1 MIKKFYFF
9 AILFLFLASPVLSW
23 GVSPSYS
30 ENNPLLFNE
39 GDNEKLA
46 KLIVSNSRGTEE
58 LTVMISFSEDS
69 KKFVNLISEDQI
81 SIAAGERGEFK
92 FNVKNPEE
100 SAIISYVVKQSP
112 GSPQDN
118 EMIQLAPGY
127 SLSFSADVV
136 GEQEEEIVEEEKES
150 SGKGIFAFF
159 ISVIIF
165 AILAIT
171 FVIYFVSKKKRENQ
185 FVQGFFI

>member
-136 GEQEEEIVEEEKES
+136 GEQEEEIVEEEGLGE
-150 SGKGIFAFF
+150 GIFAFF